1 MSYVGRRELP
11 DYEDSAASVW
21 VDSSFPSISSSSIS
35 SSSTALSKECSLSI
49 RFVTKADLTKLGL
62 DHLMGT
68 PMLRAYM
75 HGFFVDNRLYEKA
88 KILTDPFAYETYRAQ
103 RVQKKIDEERKSRI
117 SLVRKLPK
125 V

>member
-1 MSYVGRRELP
+1 
-11 DYEDSAASVW
+11 
-21 VDSSFPSISSSSIS
+21 
-35 SSSTALSKECSLSI
+35 
-49 RFVTKADLTKLGL
+49 
-62 DHLMGT
+62 MGT

-125 V
+125 VGNYSGLENGRV

>member
-1 MSYVGRRELP
+1 MSPLP
-11 DYEDSAASVW
+11 
-21 VDSSFPSISSSSIS
+21 PSLLTSP
-35 SSSTALSKECSLSI
+35 LPLPPPP

-75 HGFFVDNRLYEKA
+75 HGFFVDNRLYDKA
-88 KILTDPFAYETYRAQ
+88 KVLTDPFAYETYRAQ
-103 RVQKKIDEERKSRI
+103 RVQKKIDDERKSRI

-125 V
+125 VRAYGERGKSG